1 MKKFVNKIKST
12 NGYQEQKVFFQQ
24 KIDAEKARI
33 AHKHNEKQ
41 ALAQNAAQ
49 DPAPQETQDHVLVTP
64 APQEAAVAHQPLDV
78 PALEAGNQ
86 ASDALEFEIDQ
97 LLAKHPMSNVTKSDL
112 NEMLIDIV
120 KAISTEQDKVE
131 LDDTLGTDTEMVVTI
146 GTMPELPL

>member
-1 MKKFVNKIKST
+1 MKKFANKIKST

-33 AHKHNEKQ
+33 VHKHNEKQ
-41 ALAQNAAQ
+41 AFAQNAAQ
-49 DPAPQETQDHVLVTP
+49 DPAPQETQGHVLVTP
-64 APQEAAVAHQPLDV
+64 APQEAAVAHQPLVV

-86 ASDALEFEIDQ
+86 ASDALAFEIDQ

-112 NEMLIDIV
+112 NEMLVDIV
-120 KAISTEQDKVE
+120 KAISTELDKVE
-131 LDDTLGTDTEMVVTI
+131 LYNTLGTDTEMVIAI